1 MPRAARRIGLG
12 ALAALARA
20 RQIAECPEA
29 PEPRDASVREG
40 SLLAAQRH
48 VHGAAESHLVGG
60 DRPRAATAL
69 ILIDTINRLDFP
81 GSRSLA
87 RECLPMSRRLERLA
101 RRARQARIPV
111 VYVNDNFGRWASDW
125 RRVLEACLEPDAPG
139 RFLAERL
146 QPREGDYFVLK
157 PMHSGFHFTPL
168 DLLLRHLGARTLI
181 VTGIATDI
189 CVLFTANDAYMRG
202 YRLFV
207 PADCCAANTRTR
219 HRQALRQLRAVVAA
233 DTRLSTRLRFRGRE
247 SALRVA

>member
-1 MPRAARRIGLG
+1 MSRGAPRLEA
-12 ALAALARA
+12 AAL
-20 RQIAECPEA
+20 
-29 PEPRDASVREG
+29 EG
-40 SLLAAQRH
+40 SLLAPEGDVQ
-48 VHGAAESHLVGG
+48 VAAESRLVGG

-69 ILIDTINRLDFP
+69 LLIDTINRLDFP
-81 GSRSLA
+81 GSRSLR
-87 RECLPMSRRLERLA
+87 RECVPMARRLERLA
-101 RRARQARIPV
+101 ERARQAQVPV

-157 PMHSGFHFTPL
+157 PMHSGFHYTPL
-168 DLLLRHLGARTLI
+168 DLLLRHLGARSL
-181 VTGIATDI
+181 VLAGIATDI

-207 PADCCAANTRTR
+207 PGDCCAANTRER
-219 HRQALRQLRAVVAA
+219 HHQALRQLRAVVGA
-233 DTRLSTRLRFRGRE
+233 DTRVSRRLRFRRRE